1 MSSILSLYNS
11 ESMVCEPAES
21 RKRKLLS
28 SPDSGSRK
36 RELPISPDSPE
47 KENVLYRPSPGASCS
62 SKNSPLRKARRIL
75 EVEKPLHCPS
85 QTTFFTTMETV
96 GSLFF
101 SNQPS
106 SQPFACSSV
115 FPAMSLQQPA
125 TLGHLSFDLRRND
138 PLSLA
143 PCPTTACDLDLPPL
157 ESFDFAQVAHE
168 PMRPSTPQEDEDAE
182 LSALLLR
189 AGTPSEEDEDPRFSL
204 GGLAKALLDLDSSQS
219 ESED

>member
-28 SPDSGSRK
+28 SP
-36 RELPISPDSPE
+36 E
-47 KENVLYRPSPGASCS
+47 KENVLNRPSPGASCS

-138 PLSLA
+138 PFSLA
-143 PCPTTACDLDLPPL
+143 PCPTTACDLDLPS

-168 PMRPSTPQEDEDAE
+168 PMRPSSPQEDEDAE